1 MSWTIKII
9 LHYITIF
16 MEVIIMPTIIT
27 LFYFIRVKMTITF
40 ILIQLQNTVIQF
52 YILALKMIYINK
64 ILLLLLLMGNGGVYW
79 IVMNMSQCKLNGFKI
94 YFICFFKQN
103 ITYFFFFLFWGG
115 IWRSSQ
121 VSWDS
126 PLYNLIYLFC
136 MQTHAEHINFP
147 QCVCTA

>member
-1 MSWTIKII
+1 MSVNDMSWTIKII

-64 ILLLLLLMGNGGVYW
+64 ILLLLLLMGNGGVY
-79 IVMNMSQCKLNGFKI
+79 
-94 YFICFFKQN
+94 
-103 ITYFFFFLFWGG
+103 
-115 IWRSSQ
+115 
-121 VSWDS
+121 
-126 PLYNLIYLFC
+126 
-136 MQTHAEHINFP
+136 
-147 QCVCTA
+147 